1 MLFKLVPT
9 KGGHAGLDASC
20 SQGDENQTRHGQCS
34 GDTHTHWIT
43 HICAVR
49 LSSSIL
55 SVFNSH
61 VEGHVVGDAIP
72 VVVRDV
78 MNGAHRQDN
87 LTHRVN
93 DGQVNDSPALKGG
106 RIRGEIS
113 LTGWFLTTKEYFFCR

>member
-20 SQGDENQTRHGQCS
+20 SQGDENQTQHGQSS
-34 GDTHTHWIT
+34 GETHTHWIT
-43 HICAVR
+43 HICVSHP
-49 LSSSIL
+49 LL

-78 MNGAHRQDN
+78 MNGAHCQDN

-93 DGQVNDSPALKGG
+93 DGQVNDSPGG
-106 RIRGEIS
+106 ENSR
-113 LTGWFLTTKEYFFCR
+113 

>member
-1 MLFKLVPT
+1 MPPVPRAMRIKPT
-9 KGGHAGLDASC
+9 MDSALETH
-20 SQGDENQTRHGQCS
+20 
-34 GDTHTHWIT
+34 THTHWIT
-43 HICAVR
+43 HICVVC

-55 SVFNSH
+55 SIFNSH

-113 LTGWFLTTKEYFFCR
+113 STRPFLTTKEYFSADEKGDKEKSLT